1 MALVVGK
8 NMATR
13 SFARIFADIDLD
25 DGIQDSVPVN
35 CDNEDVDEQLSKIA
49 NALEQFIE
57 DKTPH
62 LCGEVISMEVE
73 IFDDDFLCSA
83 FDYLVGCKFEAK
95 AFLAKN

>member
-35 CDNEDVDEQLSKIA
+35 CDNEDVDEVRTKAYSSGTSKHKRKNTQESFVNELIKFVGEQLSKIA

-62 LCGEVISMEVE
+62 L
-73 IFDDDFLCSA
+73 
-83 FDYLVGCKFEAK
+83 
-95 AFLAKN
+95 